1 MMWYDGGW
9 GWGAW
14 LGGSL
19 MMVVFWGLVA
29 WVVVTLVR
37 HSNATNR
44 EPTSDAGPGDAM
56 AVLERRFA
64 AGEIDED
71 EFRRRRDVLR
81 RAVSPIDSRDRW

>member
-1 MMWYDGGW
+1 MMWYGGSW

-37 HSNATNR
+37 RTGTGSRSFDT
-44 EPTSDAGPGDAM
+44 AGRVDAM
-56 AVLERRFA
+56 AILERRFA
-64 AGEIDED
+64 AGEIDEE

-81 RAVSPIDSRDRW
+81 GAATADRL